1 MGNRRGLWVLG
12 VIHKLSTIVTPSLDT
27 PAHSEYNTHMKKPR
41 MTRAHYTFLAQFID
55 DYAKDSKMW
64 EGDHIILASRMQQAL
79 MGTNDN
85 FDGERFCQAATAS
98 YKEPKTEMLH
108 ELTPEQKA
116 AQ

>member
-1 MGNRRGLWVLG
+1 
-12 VIHKLSTIVTPSLDT
+12 
-27 PAHSEYNTHMKKPR
+27 MKKPR
-41 MTRAHYTFLAQFID
+41 MTRAHYTFLAKFID

-79 MGTNDN
+79 VGTNDN
-85 FDGERFCQAATAS
+85 FDGERFYQAATAS